1 MQIVSTILQ
10 LSAYVFNT
18 NSILN
23 LFSFSYNIDID
34 ANRRK
39 NMDYKAMGKRL
50 KIERCNL
57 NLTQEQL
64 AEEVGLS
71 PAYIGQIER
80 GERNISLDKLILIVN
95 KLGVTVD
102 YVLQDSFTLQKDE
115 YDVVLQQLLKNKS
128 VSEKILVINML
139 KLIFNYTK
147 EK

>member
-10 LSAYVFNT
+10 LSAYIFNT

-57 NLTQEQL
+57 ILTLEQL

>member
-10 LSAYVFNT
+10 LSAYIFNT

>member
-1 MQIVSTILQ
+1 
-10 LSAYVFNT
+10 
-18 NSILN
+18 
-23 LFSFSYNIDID
+23 
-34 ANRRK
+34 
-39 NMDYKAMGKRL
+39 MDYKAMGKRL

>member
-1 MQIVSTILQ
+1 
-10 LSAYVFNT
+10 
-18 NSILN
+18 
-23 LFSFSYNIDID
+23 
-34 ANRRK
+34 
-39 NMDYKAMGKRL
+39 MDYKAMGKRL

-71 PAYIGQIER
+71 PDYIGQIER

>member
-10 LSAYVFNT
+10 LSAYVFNI